1 MLWYTKHMKL
11 LAYLL
16 INSVAIIVAANI
28 LPGVRVDSFTSVI
41 ILAIVLGVINTFI
54 KPLVLLFTLPI
65 NLVTLGLFTF
75 VVNALL
81 VLLADLLVGGFAV
94 NNFLWAL
101 LFSLVVSL
109 VSSFLNLFARK

>member
-1 MLWYTKHMKL
+1 MKL
-11 LAYLL
+11 LVYLL
-16 INSVAIIVAANI
+16 INSVAIIVAASI
-28 LPGVRVDSFTSVI
+28 LPGVTVDSVTTVVL
-41 ILAIVLGVINTFI
+41 LAIVLGVINTFI
-54 KPLVLLFTLPI
+54 KPLVLLLTLPI

-94 NNFLWAL
+94 SNFLWAL

-109 VSSFLNLFARK
+109 VSSFLNHLTK